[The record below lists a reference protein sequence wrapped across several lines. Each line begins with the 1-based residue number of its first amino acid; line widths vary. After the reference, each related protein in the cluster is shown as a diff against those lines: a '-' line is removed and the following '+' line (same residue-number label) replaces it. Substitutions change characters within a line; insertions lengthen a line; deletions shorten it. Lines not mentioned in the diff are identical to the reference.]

1 MPSLED
7 KVILPGMQSLSDAV
21 ALVNTD
27 QRTCS
32 VVTRVEQ
39 ETMSEHDLVLSQLKT
54 RLVWWTG

>member
-1 MPSLED
+1 
-7 KVILPGMQSLSDAV
+7 MQSLSDAV

>member
-1 MPSLED
+1 MPLPED

-21 ALVNTD
+21 ALVDTD
-27 QRTCS
+27 QTRS

-39 ETMSEHDLVLSQLKT
+39 ETMSEHDLVLSQLKA